1 MRTKGCS
8 NRSNVTGYCIIIT
21 QLPPWAVLVPLS
33 RGRSWGVVLSDGVKL
48 AGIIVRGGAGKS
60 GGCSNSSIYTYHTD
74 LRVNFKDGY
83 PEKQGVLCLSN
94 RRKKN
99 KSPQKAIIE
108 NGLILCPKCGALLGK
123 AYYDASCKNIEL
135 WCRGK
140 DCRMPVYVEL

>member
-1 MRTKGCS
+1 MGRAWAIIPGPWLGC
-8 NRSNVTGYCIIIT
+8 G
-21 QLPPWAVLVPLS
+21 AVRWCQAGP
-33 RGRSWGVVLSDGVKL
+33 
-48 AGIIVRGGAGKS
+48 GIIVRGGAGKS

-74 LRVNFKDGY
+74 LRVNFKEGY

-94 RRKKN
+94 RRKKS